1 MQGTILD
8 FSIQSNAGAISGDD
22 GNRYTFN
29 GAEWKESR
37 PPTRGTIVDFAIE
50 DGQAKSIYK
59 SVRAIRAED
68 KSKVTA
74 GLLALLLGGIGA
86 HKFYLGHTGLGV
98 LFLLTNTVGFLITWL
113 VLFLPN
119 IVLGLIAFIEGI
131 IYFTRSDEKFE
142 EIYVVGKKKWF

>member
-1 MQGTILD
+1 M
-8 FSIQSNAGAISGDD
+8 
-22 GNRYTFN
+22 
-29 GAEWKESR
+29 
-37 PPTRGTIVDFAIE
+37 DFAIE

-59 SVRAIRAED
+59 SVRARASDED

-74 GLLALLLGGIGA
+74 GLLALLLGGLGA

-98 LFLLTNTVGFLITWL
+98 LFLLTNTVGLLITWL

-131 IYFTRSDEKFE
+131 IYLTRSDEKFE
-142 EIYVVGKKKWF
+142 EIYVVGKKEMVLRERRSQRAYNRPTYEEAVAARWP